1 VGGLALRSLLRAKR
15 ALALLLA
22 GLAFGPGA
30 AFAQTLRLATG
41 VEYTRGLYGARLHT
55 DSLIATTSA
64 RYTVD
69 NWAFGLIVP
78 YVRVEG
84 PGAPFEPFAVSFFAI
99 ELPVGIEADFVPLLS
114 LPDDPSFRYR
124 QFSPVSEGLGD
135 MTLSASRSFELKR
148 NRLYLDVSGVLKL
161 PTGDPDKLIGTG
173 ETDVTL
179 RSDLVYEGRDLGVFA
194 GGGYSHTGKSERF
207 DLMDRW
213 QFSAGVYKPIGRR
226 ITLGVLYDW
235 REPLLVN
242 SGKISEITSY
252 VSVQFDNRFS
262 VLAYSVTGL
271 SEASPD
277 FGVGLR
283 LAVDFDV
290 GAPRWFD

>member
-1 VGGLALRSLLRAKR
+1 MGGLALRSLLCAKR

-41 VEYTRGLYGARLHT
+41 VEYTRGLYGARLHA

-148 NRLYLDVSGVLKL
+148 NRLYLDASGVLKL

-179 RSDLVYEGRDLGVFA
+179 RSDLVYEGRDLGVFV

-235 REPLLVN
+235 REPLLMN

-252 VSVQFDNRFS
+252 VSVQFDNQFS